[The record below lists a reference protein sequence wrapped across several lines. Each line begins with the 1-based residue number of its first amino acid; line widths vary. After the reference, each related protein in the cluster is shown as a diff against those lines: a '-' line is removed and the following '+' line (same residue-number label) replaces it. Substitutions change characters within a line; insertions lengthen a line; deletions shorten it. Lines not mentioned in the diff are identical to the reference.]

1 MVLSVGPSP
10 PSTCNLNL
18 VIIPK
23 HVNYS
28 SDSYREGG
36 SHACREWM
44 RVGSHEE
51 IEGRRFGLSDVLAV
65 LARVQRGDSHS
76 KLG

>member
-1 MVLSVGPSP
+1 MVLSVGLSTPR
-10 PSTCNLNL
+10 TCNLNL

-36 SHACREWM
+36 SHACCEWM

-51 IEGRRFGLSDVLAV
+51 IEGRCFGLGDVLVV
-65 LARVQRGDSHS
+65 LA
-76 KLG
+76 